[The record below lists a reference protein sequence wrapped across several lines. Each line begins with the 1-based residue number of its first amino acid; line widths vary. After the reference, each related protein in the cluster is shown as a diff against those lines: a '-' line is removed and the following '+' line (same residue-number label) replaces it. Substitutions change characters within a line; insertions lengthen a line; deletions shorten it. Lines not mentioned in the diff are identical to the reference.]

1 MQDCLLANWHFKIPV
16 LVALLA
22 SAQPGT
28 AQQAD
33 PHVPPGVLEAAESIV
48 VNARFVDGVWP
59 GFWIR
64 PRPYVILDFA
74 RQDVA
79 VLVSPGDPLDGYARV
94 PDSELP
100 PALRGQVYVRGAG
113 FDTDF
118 LSSAGALPD
127 ERTPAP
133 VPLVSPLLPGYT
145 QTEIILH
152 ETFHLWQ
159 RATWKDHHRRPPVDC
174 TPQRYE
180 GVGAELP
187 PDFDAAVSRELTYLA
202 RALAAPDDERAA
214 TVRAFLDVRLQRLL
228 AADPLFIAVDQRQE
242 RVEGTAEFT
251 GLAGTI
257 ATLHPDA
264 MEARQALQ
272 DSLMLRLG
280 QLDRR
285 ADEMQLDPSRR
296 AAMRA
301 YYGGAAMA
309 FLLDRLGVDGWRN
322 DIEQGDFLD
331 VVLARHLGD
340 APYLVRVEEHG
351 RPRGC

>member
-1 MQDCLLANWHFKIPV
+1 MKDGLLANWQFQMPV
-16 LVALLA
+16 MVALLA
-22 SAQPGT
+22 SALPGT
-28 AQQAD
+28 AQQVD
-33 PHVPPGVLEAAESIV
+33 SLVPPGVLQAAESL
-48 VNARFVDGVWP
+48 AVDAAVIDRVWP
-59 GFWIR
+59 GFWVQ

-74 RQDVA
+74 RQDRA
-79 VLVSPGDPLDGYARV
+79 VLVTLEDPLDGYAQV

-100 PALRGQVYVRGAG
+100 PALRGRVYIREAA

-118 LSSAGALPD
+118 LSAAGAVPD

-133 VPLVSPLLPGYT
+133 VPLVSPLLRGYT
-145 QTEIILH
+145 QTAIILH

-159 RATWKDHHRRPPVDC
+159 RARWNDYHRRPPVDC

-180 GVGAELP
+180 GVEAELP
-187 PDFDAAVSRELTYLA
+187 PDFDAAVGRELAHLA
-202 RALAAPDDERAA
+202 RAVAAPDDERTA

-251 GLAGTI
+251 GLAGSI
-257 ATLHPDA
+257 AILHPDA
-264 MEARQALQ
+264 MAARQALQ
-272 DSLMLRLG
+272 DSLLIRLG
-280 QLDRR
+280 DFGRR
-285 ADEMQLDPSRR
+285 ADEMQLDRSRT

-301 YYGGAAMA
+301 YHGGAAMA

-340 APYLVRVEEHG
+340 AAYLARVEEYG
-351 RPRGC
+351 RPRAC